1 MKGRTRRHPA
11 SLQLTLTELRRQVA
25 DLVEAAKIRWIE
37 KKVEEME
44 NKYDPR
50 GAWRA
55 MREISAMFAGHIK
68 SAVTMRMRKKN
79 GMIATTDEENGRVL
93 CEHFDGVFN
102 APATAQD
109 GIEEVIEQREIVSA
123 LGKLPSEDEVDFA
136 IARAATEKSPGVDGI
151 PTEAFKIIRES
162 DVLLGEFM
170 KFLRACWRE
179 ENVDPDAFHA
189 TLVTVLPKKGGLSD
203 PNKWRGTSLL
213 SAASK
218 LVSSVIATR
227 LGSHFIDVGLDEQC
241 GGVFG
246 KGCIDGTYNV
256 KQALHTLSQH
266 GADSYVIFADLVKAY
281 DTVDRELL
289 WKIMARYGCPEELT
303 FVLRKLYTNITVQ
316 LKGFGK
322 GFTIPST
329 VGVKQGDNLAPVL
342 FIFFINAVAE
352 SIEPEWK
359 EADIEVPWLSIC

>member
-109 GIEEVIEQREIVSA
+109 GIE
-123 LGKLPSEDEVDFA
+123 
-136 IARAATEKSPGVDGI
+136 
-151 PTEAFKIIRES
+151 
-162 DVLLGEFM
+162 
-170 KFLRACWRE
+170 
-179 ENVDPDAFHA
+179 
-189 TLVTVLPKKGGLSD
+189 
-203 PNKWRGTSLL
+203 
-213 SAASK
+213 
-218 LVSSVIATR
+218 
-227 LGSHFIDVGLDEQC
+227 
-241 GGVFG
+241 
-246 KGCIDGTYNV
+246 
-256 KQALHTLSQH
+256 
-266 GADSYVIFADLVKAY
+266 
-281 DTVDRELL
+281 DT
-289 WKIMARYGCPEELT
+289 
-303 FVLRKLYTNITVQ
+303 
-316 LKGFGK
+316 
-322 GFTIPST
+322 
-329 VGVKQGDNLAPVL
+329 
-342 FIFFINAVAE
+342 
-352 SIEPEWK
+352 
-359 EADIEVPWLSIC
+359 